1 MTQTVFAV
9 TIMFNETH
17 CHQEDLDLNHFYGF
31 QLSF

>member
-17 CHQEDLDLNHFYGF
+17 CHQEDLDLNHIMA
-31 QLSF
+31 SN